1 MSDIVDNRR
10 EKLVDTIGRI
20 LDSTESA
27 RFAVGYFF
35 VSGLTAVQ
43 DKLEDVKELRLLIGN
58 TSNRETIEQMAEG
71 YRRLETVAGVAE
83 AQLYQKGA
91 EARRVAGLA
100 AREVGDSLE
109 VMDQT
114 DEGERLVKTL
124 VRLIEEG
131 HLKVRVY
138 TRGRLHSKA
147 YIFDYEPDGRYEKG
161 IAVVGSSNFTLAG
174 ISHNTELNMIVSGNE
189 NHAELGEWFEELWD
203 EAEDFDESLMEEMK
217 RSWAMAPA
225 SPYDVYMKT
234 LYALVG
240 DRLEGEERARVVDT
254 DITGQLADFQ
264 RVAFRQAVGMIEQRG
279 GAFVSD
285 VVGLG
290 KSYIGTAIVGYFE
303 RTERA
308 RPLIVCPK
316 PLVEMWERYNE
327 VYHLNAR
334 VLSMSMLREGGEG
347 ATGSLLDDVRYR
359 DRDFVLVDES
369 HNFRNRDIQRYRL
382 LEEFLSSGK
391 KCCFLTATPRNKS
404 AWDIYNQIKL
414 FHQDDATDLPI
425 DPPNLREFFRLV
437 EKGERDL
444 PELLGNILLRRTRN
458 HILRWYGRD
467 AETGKPVDPSRFDEY
482 LSGKKSAYVLVDG
495 RRQFFPKRRLET
507 VSYSIEAAYAGLY
520 DELRGY
526 LGKPREPGAEAP
538 EDELTYARYG
548 LWRYVL
554 PAKRDQE
561 PYVTLRRAGFNLR
574 GLIRVLLFKRFES
587 SVYAFRETVRRLL
600 RAHRSF
606 LAALEEG
613 IVPAGEEAES
623 ILIESDPDEET
634 QVVDAL
640 RAVSGRY
647 AAEDFRLDLLK
658 EHIRR
663 DLLLLEKILSL
674 VEPIRPENDAKLQR
688 LKQKLTEEPLR
699 SGKRLVFT
707 QYADTARYLHEN
719 LNPGGKRDDV
729 DVIFSGDK
737 SKVRAVG
744 RFAPKA
750 NPEYRFQPGES
761 ELSML
766 IATDVLAEGL
776 NMQDC
781 DKIINYDLHWNPV
794 RLIQRFGRID
804 RIGSEHGEIFGFN
817 FLPETGIEENLG
829 LGEILRERIREI
841 QATIG
846 EDAAILE
853 PGEKLNEEAMY
864 AIYERDETKFEGYE
878 EDEEDFSDLGE
889 AVELFRQ
896 LRDEDPKEFER
907 IASLRD
913 GIRTG
918 KHSKEKGLYVFCQA
932 GNYRQLY
939 LLAED
944 GEVMSRDLRHVL
956 KAIACERTESGV
968 PLPAGYN
975 QAVMRVKER
984 FEREVRDRRAEREN
998 RRSRNRGQRYV
1009 RRELQV
1015 LFAGTEDA
1023 ALRERINALER
1034 PFGGPLVGVV
1044 ERRLNQLQRQGV
1056 KGDKL
1061 LQELEGL
1068 YSRYR
1073 MYEMPS
1079 HREAV
1084 RGEDDTPRIICSE
1097 ALM

>member
-43 DKLEDVKELRLLIGN
+43 EKLEGVKELRLLIGD

-71 YRRLETVAGVAE
+71 YRRLEMVADVAE
-83 AQLYQKGA
+83 EQKYQKSA
-91 EARRVAGLA
+91 EARRMATHS
-100 AREVGDSLE
+100 ARDVGSALE

-114 DEGERLVKTL
+114 DEGEELVKTL

-131 HLKVRVY
+131 RLKVRVY

-147 YIFDYEPDGRYEKG
+147 YIFDYKQDGRFEKG
-161 IAVVGSSNFTLAG
+161 VAVVGSSNFTLAG
-174 ISHNTELNMIVSGNE
+174 ISHNTELNVVVHGND
-189 NHAELGEWFEELWD
+189 NYMELGQWFEELWD

-217 RSWAMAPA
+217 HSWAIAPV

-234 LYALVG
+234 LYTLVR
-240 DRLEGEERARVVDT
+240 DRLEGEEKTRVVVGS
-254 DITGQLADFQ
+254 DITNQLANFQ
-264 RVAFRQAVGMIEQRG
+264 RVAFRQAVGMIDQHG

-290 KSYIGTAIVGYFE
+290 KSYIGAAITSHFE

-308 RPLIVCPK
+308 RPLIICPK
-316 PLVEMWERYNE
+316 PLEEMWERYNE
-327 VYHLNAR
+327 VYQLNAR

-347 ATGSLLDDVRYR
+347 ATGSLLEDVRYR

-425 DPPNLREFFRLV
+425 DPPNLREYFRMV
-437 EKGERDL
+437 ERGERDL

-467 AETGKPVDPSRFDEY
+467 SETGKPVDPSRFDEY
-482 LSGKKSAYVLVDG
+482 LSGKRRAYVLVDG

-507 VSYSIEAAYAGLY
+507 VQYSIEAAYDGLY

-526 LGKPREPGAEAP
+526 MGRPRGEGTEPP
-538 EDELTYARYG
+538 EDELTYAHYG
-548 LWRYVL
+548 LWNYVL
-554 PAKRDQE
+554 PTKRNQE
-561 PYVTLRRAGFNLR
+561 PYTTLRRAGFNLR

-587 SVYAFRETVRRLL
+587 SVHAFRETVRRLI

-613 IVPAGEEAES
+613 IVPAGEEAEN
-623 ILIESDPDEET
+623 ILIESNPDEET

-647 AAEDFRLDLLK
+647 AAEDFQLDLLK
-658 EHIRR
+658 LHIRR
-663 DLLLLEKILSL
+663 NLRLLDKILSL
-674 VEPIRPENDAKLQR
+674 VEPIKAENDAKLQTLKKR
-688 LKQKLTEEPLR
+688 LSEEPLK
-699 SGKRLVFT
+699 SGKRLIFT
-707 QYADTARYLHEN
+707 QYADTARYLYEN
-719 LNPGGKRDDV
+719 LNPGDKRDDV
-729 DVIFSGDK
+729 EVIYSGDK
-737 SKVRAVG
+737 SKARAVG
-744 RFAPKA
+744 RFAPRA
-750 NPEYRFQPGES
+750 NPEYQFHPGES
-761 ELSML
+761 ELTTL

-781 DKIINYDLHWNPV
+781 DKIVNYDLHWNPV

-829 LGEILRERIREI
+829 LGEILRERIKEI
-841 QATIG
+841 QTTIG

-853 PGEKLNEEAMY
+853 PGEQLNQEAMY
-864 AIYERDETKFEGYE
+864 AIYEKDEAGSRATKRMRKI
-878 EDEEDFSDLGE
+878 S
-889 AVELFRQ
+889 RTS
-896 LRDEDPKEFER
+896 ER
-907 IASLRD
+907 PLSCSASYATR
-913 GIRTG
+913 I
-918 KHSKEKGLYVFCQA
+918 
-932 GNYRQLY
+932 
-939 LLAED
+939 
-944 GEVMSRDLRHVL
+944 
-956 KAIACERTESGV
+956 
-968 PLPAGYN
+968 
-975 QAVMRVKER
+975 
-984 FEREVRDRRAEREN
+984 
-998 RRSRNRGQRYV
+998 RRSSSASPPCETASAQAKRPPSRAYTSSARPEATSSSTCWT
-1009 RRELQV
+1009 R
-1015 LFAGTEDA
+1015 A
-1023 ALRERINALER
+1023 ARWSPEISA
-1034 PFGGPLVGVV
+1034 
-1044 ERRLNQLQRQGV
+1044 
-1056 KGDKL
+1056 
-1061 LQELEGL
+1061 
-1068 YSRYR
+1068 
-1073 MYEMPS
+1073 
-1079 HREAV
+1079 A
-1084 RGEDDTPRIICSE
+1084 C
-1097 ALM
+1097 

>member
-1 MSDIVDNRR
+1 
-10 EKLVDTIGRI
+10 
-20 LDSTESA
+20 
-27 RFAVGYFF
+27 
-35 VSGLTAVQ
+35 
-43 DKLEDVKELRLLIGN
+43 
-58 TSNRETIEQMAEG
+58 
-71 YRRLETVAGVAE
+71 
-83 AQLYQKGA
+83 
-91 EARRVAGLA
+91 VAGLA

-109 VMDQT
+109 VMDHT
-114 DEGERLVKTL
+114 DEGERLLKTL

-131 HLKVRVY
+131 RLKVRVY

-174 ISHNTELNMIVSGNE
+174 ISHNTELNVIVSGNE

-217 RSWAMAPA
+217 QSWAIAPT

-234 LYALVG
+234 LYALVR
-240 DRLEGEERARVVDT
+240 DRLEGEEKASAVDT
-254 DITGQLADFQ
+254 DITEQLADFQ

-290 KSYIGTAIVGYFE
+290 KSYIGAAIVSYFE

-327 VYHLNAR
+327 VYQLNAR

-414 FHQDDATDLPI
+414 FHQDDATGLPT

-467 AETGKPVDPSRFDEY
+467 SETGKPVDPSRFDEY
-482 LSGKKSAYVLVDG
+482 LSGERRAYVMVDG

-526 LGKPREPGAEAP
+526 LGKPREPGAEP
-538 EDELTYARYG
+538 PDDELTYARYG

-554 PAKRDQE
+554 PEKRGQE

-600 RAHRSF
+600 RAHKSF

-663 DLLLLEKILSL
+663 DLHLLEKILNL
-674 VEPIRPENDAKLQR
+674 VEPIRPENDAKLQTLKER
-688 LKQKLTEEPLR
+688 LAQVPLR
-699 SGKRLVFT
+699 SGKCLIFT
-707 QYADTARYLHEN
+707 QYADTARYLYEN
-719 LNPGGKRDDV
+719 INPGGKRGDV
-729 DVIFSGDK
+729 DVIFSSDK
-737 SKVRAVG
+737 SKARAVG

-804 RIGSEHGEIFGFN
+804 RIGSEHDEIFGFK

-841 QATIG
+841 QTTIG

-853 PGEKLNEEAMY
+853 PGERLNEEAMY

-878 EDEEDFSDLGE
+878 EDEEDLTDLGE

-896 LRDEDPKEFER
+896 LRDEDPEEFER
-907 IASLRD
+907 IASLRA
-913 GIRTG
+913 GIRAG
-918 KHSKEKGLYVFCQA
+918 RCSKETCLYVFCQA
-932 GNYRQLY
+932 GSYRQLY
-939 LLAED
+939 LLD
-944 GEVMSRDLRHVL
+944 PGGEVTSRDFRNVL
-956 KAIACERTESGV
+956 KVISCDRAERPV
-968 PLPAGYN
+968 ALPAGYN
-975 QAVMRVKER
+975 AAVMRVKKR
-984 FEREVRDRRAEREN
+984 FEREVRERRAEREN

-1023 ALRERINALER
+1023 TVRERINLLER
-1034 PFGGPLVGVV
+1034 PFGGPLVTAV
-1044 ERRLNQLQRQGV
+1044 ERRMNQLQRQGI
-1056 KGDKL
+1056 KGDEL
-1061 LQELEGL
+1061 LLELETL

-1073 MYEMPS
+1073 MYETSS
-1079 HREAV
+1079 HREAT
-1084 RGEDDTPRIICSE
+1084 RKEDDTPRVICSE
-1097 ALM
+1097 ALT